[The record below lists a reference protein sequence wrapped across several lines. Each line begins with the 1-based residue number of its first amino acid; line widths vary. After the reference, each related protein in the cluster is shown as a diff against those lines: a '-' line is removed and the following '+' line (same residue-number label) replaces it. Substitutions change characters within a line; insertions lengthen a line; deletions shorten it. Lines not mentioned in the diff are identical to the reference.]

1 MWREIPLL
9 NLHETPF
16 KLISQSLEEMCY
28 IKHHHEKCWSSW
40 RKTTF
45 LLSAY
50 DLQKVLQLLP
60 PLIHP
65 SFDIFLEDFLVFKTT
80 IPRLITE
87 TFNVLVRHAV
97 HC

>member
-1 MWREIPLL
+1 
-9 NLHETPF
+9 
-16 KLISQSLEEMCY
+16 MCY
-28 IKHHHEKCWSSW
+28 IKPIMKNAGAVGEKP
-40 RKTTF
+40 TF

-50 DLQKVLQLLP
+50 DLQRVLQLLP